1 MFGPGGCPADSYYSS
16 VCERTGVCLPE
27 YYPPIGENEEG
38 GVAQLNLTTNT
49 STVEKPAMARHEKA
63 HDHSGAEKS
72 VVCLAAVM
80 TNYLVYVL
88 MF

>member
-1 MFGPGGCPADSYYSS
+1 VFGPGGCPADAYYSS

-38 GVAQLNLTTNT
+38 GVAQSPTPT
-49 STVEKPAMARHEKA
+49 SREAVIKHEEA
-63 HDHSGAEKS
+63 HDYEYDRSGAEKS
-72 VVCLAAVM
+72 VVCLAAVI
-80 TNYLVYVL
+80 TNCLACAL